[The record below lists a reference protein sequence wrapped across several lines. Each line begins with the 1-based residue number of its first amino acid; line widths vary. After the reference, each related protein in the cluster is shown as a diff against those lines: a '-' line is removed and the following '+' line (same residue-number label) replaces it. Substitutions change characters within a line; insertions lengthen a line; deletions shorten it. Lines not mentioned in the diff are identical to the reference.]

1 MILKS
6 RPSAREGAILAATAQ
21 DESHSE
27 RTSPMLVTRFG
38 MSTAE
43 MPVPWKADCAQP
55 AHAPL
60 VHK

>member
-27 RTSPMLVTRFG
+27 RTSPMLVVLFAI
-38 MSTAE
+38 STAE
-43 MPVPWKADCAQP
+43 MPVA
-55 AHAPL
+55 
-60 VHK
+60 

>member
-6 RPSAREGAILAATAQ
+6 HPSAREGAILATTAQ

-27 RTSPMLVTRFG
+27 RTMPMLVALLG
-38 MSTAE
+38 ISTAE
-43 MPVPWKADCAQP
+43 MPVPWKAVCAQP

-60 VHK
+60 VHN